1 MNRKGKINVR
11 TERAHLFFNWFEE
24 LGQLGSRLLK
34 GARVV
39 SQLHGLN
46 TAKLREQ
53 LFYNTLKQTA
63 AMAVCKTYSVL
74 LRQGNE

>member
-1 MNRKGKINVR
+1 MQVN
-11 TERAHLFFNWFEE
+11 LFFSRFEK

-46 TAKLREQ
+46 TAKLRE
-53 LFYNTLKQTA
+53 
-63 AMAVCKTYSVL
+63 
-74 LRQGNE
+74 